1 MEATKALQR
10 VKEIFYQL
18 CTAVTGTSTTIV
30 TDAKR
35 TGGKGKKGG
44 KNTAGEAKSGQNPT
58 MVDVRSFAENQR
70 LQERQMDNV
79 ISQPMADGDAVYCED
94 AFTNIL
100 AAGIRPDLSMYKAM
114 LKVLCYEA
122 QLPVVV
128 VREGG
133 MAADRAM
140 QVFRQMRIEIKG
152 VDTNPSN
159 NTSITSN
166 SSSSSSSITTNS
178 SSSSSGNSKS
188 GIHKSIAPLLAPDQ
202 ECYELIIRT
211 FEGCML
217 SLGSASTRQVCS
229 HTLLC
234 TYVLMSLDMS
244 SLTHPFTHVR
254 ICHTHLL

>member
-18 CTAVTGTSTTIV
+18 CTAVTGTSTIV
-30 TDAKR
+30 TDERK

-159 NTSITSN
+159 TIITTNN
-166 SSSSSSSITTNS
+166 SSSSSIITNS

-188 GIHKSIAPLLAPDQ
+188 GVHKSIAPLLAPDQ

-217 SLGSASTRQVCS
+217 SLGSASTRQVGKHTHLIMCT

-234 TYVLMSLDMS
+234 THLFMSLNM
-244 SLTHPFTHVR
+244 
-254 ICHTHLL
+254 